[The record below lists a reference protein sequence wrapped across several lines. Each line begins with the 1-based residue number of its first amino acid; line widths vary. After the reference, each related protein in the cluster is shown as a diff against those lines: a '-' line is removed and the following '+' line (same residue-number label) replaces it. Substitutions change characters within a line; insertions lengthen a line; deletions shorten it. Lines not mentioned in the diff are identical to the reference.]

1 MKDNNLN
8 ALAEAMSDQTL
19 FSKIIAGDI
28 PSHKVASGNDWYAFL
43 DIFPRRDGH
52 TLVIPHK
59 QVRNLQQ
66 LSDEEVASLFLG
78 VKQVQRRLSKVFDTT
93 DFTYLQHIASQ
104 IKTHLNSQAQVL
116 AKPNVIEAI
125 NTILQYKHIL
135 AYVTA
140 DAPYCRVHLDNGR
153 TLPLLRI
160 GIDNLNQY
168 FGDKYLLRIHRSY
181 LVNPKFIHSIERH
194 QRDLKLKLVYGKNS
208 ALLPVSRKYAANIRN
223 LGVKEVKIK

>member
-59 QVRNLQQ
+59 QVGNLQQ

-93 DFTYLQHIASQ
+93 DFTICLHDGPLAGQEVPHVHVHVIPRTIDDGGMTLMAMWPNTNNNGEVNHEQLSVIAQ
-104 IKTHLNSQAQVL
+104 KLIG
-116 AKPNVIEAI
+116 
-125 NTILQYKHIL
+125 
-135 AYVTA
+135 VT
-140 DAPYCRVHLDNGR
+140 L
-153 TLPLLRI
+153 
-160 GIDNLNQY
+160 
-168 FGDKYLLRIHRSY
+168 
-181 LVNPKFIHSIERH
+181 
-194 QRDLKLKLVYGKNS
+194 
-208 ALLPVSRKYAANIRN
+208 
-223 LGVKEVKIK
+223 